1 MKAKQKKSLS
11 RNAIQFVKLQ
21 LSGNVLFW
29 GTIVGSIVLHEIF
42 GLKKIVAVAIASA
55 FFYIVFFLL
64 DKHWVFSTKTGK
76 NKTQDEIVR
85 FT

>member
-1 MKAKQKKSLS
+1 MKTKKKKSS
-11 RNAIQFVKLQ
+11 SFWQFVKLQ

-29 GTIVGSIVLHEIF
+29 GTIVGSIVLHEVF
-42 GLKKIVAVAIASA
+42 GLKKIVAVAVASA